1 MHPPGIVR
9 AALRAGVDAVA
20 VCDHN
25 SAENVAAV
33 RRAGRRAGL
42 AVLAGMEVT
51 TEEEVHIVALLPDVE
66 SALTL
71 QSRVYRVLPGRND
84 DALFGLQVIANEDEE
99 VLGFTDRLLIGA
111 TTWSVET
118 VVAAIHELGGLA
130 IAAHVDR
137 ERFGIIGQLGMI
149 PPGLGLDAIEVSPR
163 MMLPAARARWAPS
176 AGSPVL
182 VASDAHDPKDIG
194 RGVTF
199 MFLEQPEFGEVQ
211 QALADRNGRTVLGGG
226 RPMEDLSLHVLDIA
240 QNAVEAGATM
250 IEIDLTEDPG
260 GDRLVIE
267 VRDNGRGMDAA
278 TAAVAADPFFTTRTT
293 RKVGMGLSLLAE
305 AARAAGGL
313 LSLESEPGQGTR
325 VKATFQYGHIDR
337 APLGDIETTLMV
349 LLAGSPGADVLFR
362 HVVSGREFSLCSTD
376 VRAALNG
383 EPLASPRGLALL
395 REAIRSGESQL
406 AG

>member
-1 MHPPGIVR
+1 MHPPGIVK

-33 RRAGRRAGL
+33 HRAGRKAGL

-71 QSRVYRVLPGRND
+71 QSRVYRVLPGRNH

-99 VLGFTDRLLIGA
+99 VLGFTDRLLLGA

-118 VVAAIHELGGLA
+118 AVAAIHELGGLA

-149 PPGLGLDAIEVSPR
+149 PPGLGLDAVEVSVR
-163 MMLPAARARWAPS
+163 MVLPVARAQCAPS
-176 AGSPVL
+176 AGFPVL
-182 VASDAHDPKDIG
+182 VASDAHDPKDVG

-199 MFLEQPEFGEVQ
+199 MFLEQPDFSEVQ
-211 QALADRNGRTVLGGG
+211 QALTGRNGRTVLGGG

-267 VRDNGRGMDAA
+267 VRDNGRGMDTA

-293 RKVGMGLSLLAE
+293 RTVGMGLSLLAE
-305 AARAAGGL
+305 AARAAGGM

-325 VKATFQYGHIDR
+325 VKATFRYGHIDR

-349 LLAGSPGADVLFR
+349 LLAGNPRVDVLFR
-362 HVVSGREFSLCSTD
+362 HAVSGREFSLCSMD
-376 VRAALNG
+376 VRAALQG
-383 EPLASPRGLALL
+383 ENLASPQGLALL